1 MVEALSIHKK
11 WKGYTFDY
19 EGSQKLVFTLKEPRS
34 WLAKNN
40 AIRISIEP
48 KGSSKEWNFEIKGY
62 FPDRNCC
69 IIDSIGNIVAQV
81 VHICFLIFSFKSK

>member
-19 EGSQKLVFTLKEPRS
+19 LGSQKLVFTLKEPRPIPCF
-34 WLAKNN
+34 AKSN
-40 AIRISIEP
+40 AIRISTEP
-48 KGSSKEWNFEIKGY
+48 KGSTKEWDFEIKGY
-62 FPDRNCC
+62 FPDRNCS

-81 VHICFLIFSFKSK
+81 FYN